1 MRALHLALALLLLT
15 APAAAAK
22 SGVELSTPPDGL
34 RAGQPWVVD
43 LTPIRGERPVPM
55 PGNVPVTV
63 EIEKV
68 GTGERHVVR
77 ASPLGNGTFRA
88 RVVFS
93 SGGRWVYQVT
103 GFGSDRQEWPP
114 ATILPAEPAGAS
126 DSAAQESAGG
136 FPFGWVVAGLAAVAI
151 GSAALV
157 MRRRRS

>member
-1 MRALHLALALLLLT
+1 MRTLRLAIALLLLT

-34 RAGQPWVVD
+34 RAGQPWIVD
-43 LTPIRGERPVPM
+43 LTPIRGDRPAPM
-55 PGNVPVTV
+55 PHNVPVTV

-77 ASPLGNGTFRA
+77 ARPLRNGAFRA

-93 SGGRWVYQVT
+93 SGGRWVYRVT
-103 GFGSDRQEWPP
+103 GFGSDGQEWPP
-114 ATILPAEPAGAS
+114 ATILPADRAGAP

-136 FPFGWVVAGLAAVAI
+136 FPFGWVVAGLALVAI
-151 GSAALV
+151 GSAALL
-157 MRRRRS
+157 MRRRRG